1 MSRIAKLGFPLALCL
16 VTATLFTC
24 GKDSPTRPSRPK
36 AVAPPVST
44 VPTTPHSVSI
54 EPDSSNSVYVGQSLR
69 LRAVVKDRNGTVMAG
84 EIVTWSSSV
93 ETAATVSE
101 GGVVSAL
108 SAGSTQINAVT
119 GSLSASRSVT
129 VRNPVVASADTATT
143 EDPLS
148 QDTTTVSIL
157 ESNKDSLG
165 TVQDT
170 AALVTQQVDEAPDLI
185 VESPAVSANILSV
198 GERFELSATVRNQ
211 GNAGGGFLMTLTYY
225 SSTDATITTADTDVG
240 SDLVTSLDPS
250 ETSDESIRL
259 VAPLVAGTYYYGACI
274 EILTEESDKQNNC
287 SEGVAMTVIGPDLI
301 VESLAV
307 SDTMLSAGQRFS
319 LTATVLNQGAGDTR
333 GFTTVRFYSSTD
345 TTISTSDTEI
355 GDWFISGLDTSE
367 SQERSL
373 NFLMAPA
380 TGGTYYYGACVD
392 PLPEETDKQNN
403 CSVAL
408 AVTVG
413 GTDLIVQSLTISN
426 DSLSVGE
433 RFSLTATV
441 HNRGTGDA
449 QAFTNV
455 RFYSSTDA
463 TISTGDTEIGS
474 WFISTLDADESQE
487 RTLNFLNAPSAAG
500 TYYYGACVDSLAGEA
515 DTQNNCSDALTV
527 TVGGPDLIVE
537 SPIVSDNSPNAG
549 QRLSLRATV
558 RNQGAGDALEW
569 TTIRFYQSDDT
580 AISTSDTEIGT
591 WTISPLD
598 ASETQ
603 ERSLSFLYAPT
614 IGGTYHYGAC
624 VDPLSAEADTQNN
637 CSIGVTVTI
646 SGPDLIVLS
655 PTVSESNPEAGERFD
670 FNATIQNQGE
680 GDATSSATLRYYRST
695 DAVISSGDTEVGT
708 DFVNQL
714 DANET
719 AEESISLNAPST
731 AGTFY
736 YGACADALSNET
748 DAQNN
753 CSVGVAVTVG
763 QTANRPPVA
772 QGGIPIQD
780 VDAGETVS
788 VDMSSYFTDPDG
800 NLLTYRA
807 FTSNA
812 SVATAFI
819 PDHVVTIRGESAGN
833 ATITITA
840 SDGSLTAGQSIRV
853 TVRGAVVVTP
863 DLVVEL
869 PSVSDGSLDAGE
881 SFTLSATVRNRGT
894 GDATTFS
901 TLRYYRSADATI
913 TTADVET
920 GSESV
925 TSLDVS
931 QSSDHSIDLT
941 APSTPGTYY
950 YGACIDALSDEV
962 DTQNNCSIAVT
973 VTVIEPGNR
982 APVAQGIIPEQDVDA
997 GNSITMDMSSFFSDP
1012 DNDQLSYTASS
1023 SNEAVAT
1030 ASIPSDELTISGE
1043 SAGNATITVTASD
1056 GSLTARQTIRVAVR
1070 QLHVPKPDLVVESP
1084 SVSDSSPDAGEPF
1097 TFNASVRNRGDGD
1110 ATFSTT
1116 LRVYQSTDATVPTGD
1131 VEVAAESVAALDAS
1145 ESSGKSIGL
1154 AAPSDPGVYYYG
1166 ACVDEVSNESD
1177 GQNNCSVAVALTIG
1191 QPANRAPVAQ
1201 GTVPDQNVNTGATVS
1216 LDMTSY
1222 FSDPDNDQLTYS
1234 ASTSNAAVATASIP
1248 NDRVTITG
1256 ISVGNATITVTASD
1270 GSLTAGQTIRVTVQ
1284 QLVVPKPDLIVD
1296 SPTVSDGSP
1305 DPGDRITLNATVRNR
1320 GDGDATSS
1328 TTLRYYLSTDATI
1341 SSNDTALGTDHV
1353 FSLDS
1358 SETSDEFIRLDA
1370 PLNAGTYYYGACVD
1384 ALPDESDTQNNC
1396 SVAVT
1401 VTVVEPVNRA
1411 PVAQGSIPAQTLDV
1425 DESIRVNVSS
1435 YFQDPDG
1442 DGLTFSAS
1450 TSDAAV
1456 STVTTAGNVATLE
1469 GQSAGNATITV
1480 TASDGSLT
1488 ARQTIQVTVQIP
1500 VVLAPDLIVES
1511 PTVSKNNLSSE
1522 ERFTLRATV
1531 RNQGN
1536 GRGSSTTLRYY
1547 LSTDATITSADMEVG
1562 TDRVFSLRASSTGD
1576 EFISLRAPSALGT
1589 HFYGACV
1596 DPLSEESDA
1605 QNNCSVSVMVTV
1617 SGPDL
1622 VVGPPTVSNA
1632 VPEVEEPFTLSVT
1645 VRNQGAGDANST
1657 TLRYFQSTDA
1667 TISTGDTEV
1676 GTDYVFSLDASESG
1690 DESITLTASDAAG
1703 TYYFGACVDAE
1714 SDETDI
1720 QNNCSSAVAIEVREK
1735 PTIVG
1740 ASSYVYLTQAVQSV
1754 GDPVPLIDGDETLL
1768 RVFIAR
1774 EGNMDIS
1781 IPPVRATFYQN
1792 GAVTHTAD
1800 IPGQDTRIPDQID
1813 ESELELSAN
1822 ALIPGSVIEPGLEMV
1837 VEIDPDGTL
1846 DPMLEI
1852 GQRLPPTGRMSVDV
1866 STVTSFD
1873 IMIIPF
1879 LWEDNPDRSIITQ
1892 INAVTADGALLR
1904 ETRDYLPV
1912 GDISVSV
1919 HDPVFVS
1926 YDPTGDKGEDLV
1938 SLTKSIHA
1946 MEGSPDTYY
1955 MGVFRRQGDNGLLGI
1970 AYVGGYF
1977 FGQNRE
1983 FASVSVLQ
1991 GPVIAHEFGHN
2002 LSLRHAPCGGPA
2014 RPDPNFPDRDG
2025 SIGAWGYDFLNQ
2037 ELISPSRPDLMS
2049 YCDPEWIGYFNF
2061 NKSLRWR
2068 QSKDVRLAAEVS
2080 TRGLLLWGRVTEESD
2095 LVLEPAFV
2103 VNAPPVLPHSSGPY
2117 RLSGQSVEGAELFDL
2132 SFDMTEFGDSEG
2144 GGFNFILPVQ
2154 ADWQARLDQ
2163 ITLTGPEGVVTQD
2176 SEGDRTA
2183 ALLLDTFTGQVRGLL
2198 HDWLVPRAGGPPAR
2212 RVPPEPG
2219 LEIVTSK
2226 GVPDANDW

>member
-1 MSRIAKLGFPLALCL
+1 MSRIAIIGLPMALCL
-16 VTATLFTC
+16 VTVTLFTC
-24 GKDSPTRPSRPK
+24 GKDSPTEPSRPK
-36 AVAPPVST
+36 ATAPTVST
-44 VPTTPHSVSI
+44 EPTTPHSVTI
-54 EPDSSNSVYVGQSLR
+54 VPDSTNTISVGQTLR
-69 LRAVVKDRNGTVMAG
+69 LDALVKDRHGAVMSG
-84 EIVTWSSSV
+84 ETVTWSSSV
-93 ETAATVSE
+93 ETVATVSE
-101 GGVVSAL
+101 RGVVTAL
-108 SAGSTQINAVT
+108 AAGSTQINAVT

-129 VRNPVVASADTATT
+129 VRNPVVAAADTATT
-143 EDPLS
+143 EDPVS

-157 ESNKDSLG
+157 ENDKDSLG

-170 AALVTQQVDEAPDLI
+170 TALVIQQVDEAPDLI
-185 VESPAVSANILSV
+185 VESPAVSANIVSV

-211 GNAGGGFLMTLTYY
+211 GNARGGFLMTLTYY

-240 SDLVTSLDPS
+240 SDLVSSLDPS
-250 ETSDESIRL
+250 ETSNESIRL
-259 VAPLVAGTYYYGACI
+259 AAPLIAGSYYYGACI
-274 EILTEESDKQNNC
+274 EVLTDESDKQNNC
-287 SEGVAMTVIGPDLI
+287 SEGVAVTVIGPDLV

-355 GDWFISGLDTSE
+355 GDWFISGLDASE

-373 NFLMAPA
+373 NFLTAPT
-380 TGGTYYYGACVD
+380 TGGTYFYGACVD
-392 PLPEETDKQNN
+392 PLDEETDKQNN
-403 CSVAL
+403 CSGAL
-408 AVTVG
+408 TVTVG
-413 GTDLIVQSLTISN
+413 GSDLIVESLTISS

-441 HNRGTGDA
+441 HNRGTGDT
-449 QAFTNV
+449 QVFTNV

-474 WFISTLDADESQE
+474 WFISTLDAAESQE
-487 RTLNFLNAPSAAG
+487 RTLSFLTAPSDPG
-500 TYYYGACVDSLAGEA
+500 TYYYGACVDSLPEEA

-537 SPIVSDNSPNAG
+537 SPNVSDSSPNAG
-549 QRLSLRATV
+549 QRFSLRATV
-558 RNQGAGDALEW
+558 RNQGTGDALEW
-569 TTIRFYQSDDT
+569 TTVRFYQSDDT
-580 AISTSDTEIGT
+580 TISTNDSEIGT

-695 DAVISSGDTEVGT
+695 DAVISSSDTEVGT

-748 DAQNN
+748 DTQNN
-753 CSVGVAVTVG
+753 CSIGVAVTVG
-763 QTANRPPVA
+763 QTANRPPAA

-780 VDAGETVS
+780 IDAGETVS
-788 VDMSSYFTDPDG
+788 VDVSSYFTDPDG
-800 NLLTYRA
+800 DPLTYRA
-807 FTSNA
+807 LTSNS

-819 PDHVVTIRGESAGN
+819 PDHLVTIRGESAGN

-840 SDGSLTAGQSIRV
+840 SDGILTAGQSIRV
-853 TVRGAVVVTP
+853 MVRGAVVVTP

-869 PSVSDGSLDAGE
+869 PSVSDGSLDTGE
-881 SFTLSATVRNRGT
+881 SFTLFASVRNRGD
-894 GDATTFS
+894 GDATGFS
-901 TLRYYRSADATI
+901 TLRYYRSTDATI

-920 GSESV
+920 GSDSV

-931 QSSDHSIDLT
+931 QSSNHSIDLT
-941 APSTPGTYY
+941 APSSPGTYY
-950 YGACIDALSDEV
+950 YGACVDAPSDEV
-962 DTQNNCSIAVT
+962 DTRNNCSIGVT
-973 VTVIEPGNR
+973 VTVVEPGNR
-982 APVAQGIIPEQDVDA
+982 TPIAQGTIPDQDIDD
-997 GNSITMDMSSFFSDP
+997 GDSIMLDVSSFFSDP
-1012 DNDQLSYTASS
+1012 DNDQLTYTASS
-1023 SNEAVAT
+1023 SSAVVAT
-1030 ASIPSDELTISGE
+1030 ASISNDEVTIFGE

-1131 VEVAAESVAALDAS
+1131 VEVAAESVAALNTS
-1145 ESSGKSIGL
+1145 ESSDQSIDL

-1166 ACVDEVSNESD
+1166 ACVDAVSNESD

-1201 GTVPDQNVNTGATVS
+1201 GTVPDQNVNAGATVS
-1216 LDMTSY
+1216 VDMTSY

-1248 NDRVTITG
+1248 NDRVTIAG
-1256 ISVGNATITVTASD
+1256 VSAGNATITVTASD
-1270 GSLTAGQTIRVTVQ
+1270 GSLTAGQTIRVTVR

-1320 GDGDATSS
+1320 GDGDTTSS

-1425 DESIRVNVSS
+1425 GESVRVNVSS
-1435 YFQDPDG
+1435 NFQDPDG

-1488 ARQTIQVTVQIP
+1488 ARQTIQVTVQVP

-1511 PTVSKNNLSSE
+1511 LTVSTDNLSSE

-1536 GRGSSTTLRYY
+1536 GNGSSTTLRYY
-1547 LSTDATITSADMEVG
+1547 LSTDATITSADLEVG

-1596 DPLSEESDA
+1596 DALSEESDA
-1605 QNNCSVSVMVTV
+1605 QNNCSAAVMVTV
-1617 SGPDL
+1617 NGPDL

-1632 VPEVEEPFTLSVT
+1632 VPEVEDPFTLSVT
-1645 VRNQGAGDANST
+1645 VHNQGDGDASGT
-1657 TLRYFQSTDA
+1657 TLRYYQSTDA
-1667 TISTGDTEV
+1667 TISTSDTEV

-1774 EGNMDIS
+1774 EGNTDIS

-1800 IPGQDTRIPDQID
+1800 IPGQDTRIREQI
-1813 ESELELSAN
+1813 EEGELGLSSN

-1866 STVTSFD
+1866 RTVTSFD

-1879 LWEDNPDRSIITQ
+1879 LWDDNPDRSIITQ
-1892 INAVTADGALLR
+1892 INAVTADGPLLR
-1904 ETRDYLPV
+1904 EMRDYLPV
-1912 GDISVSV
+1912 GDVTVSV

-1926 YDPTGDKGEDLV
+1926 YDPTGDYGEQLV
-1938 SLTKSIHA
+1938 SLTKSIHG

-1977 FGQNRE
+1977 LGLNRE

-2014 RPDPNFPDRDG
+2014 RPDPNSPDRDG
-2025 SIGAWGYDFLNQ
+2025 SIDAWGYDFMNQ
-2037 ELISPSRPDLMS
+2037 VLISPSRPDLMS
-2049 YCDPEWIGYFNF
+2049 YCEPEWIGYYNF
-2061 NKSLRWR
+2061 YKSLRWR

-2080 TRGLLLWGRVTEESD
+2080 TRGLLLWGRVSSDGD

-2103 VNAPPVLPHSSGPY
+2103 VDAPAVLPHSSGPY

-2163 ITLTGPEGVVTQD
+2163 ITLSGPEGVVILD
-2176 SEGDRTA
+2176 SEGDRSA
-2183 ALLLDTFTGQVRGLL
+2183 ALLLDNVTGQVRGLL
-2198 HDWLVPRAGGPPAR
+2198 HDWMVPRAGGPPTR

>member
-1 MSRIAKLGFPLALCL
+1 MSRIAKLGFPLAVCV

-36 AVAPPVST
+36 ATAPPVST
-44 VPTTPHSVSI
+44 VPNIPHSISI
-54 EPDSSNSVYVGQSLR
+54 EPDSTNTISVGQTLR
-69 LRAVVKDRNGTVMAG
+69 LDALVKNRNDAVLSG
-84 EIVTWSSSV
+84 ETVTWSSSV
-93 ETAATVSE
+93 ETVATVSE

-373 NFLMAPA
+373 NFLTAPA

-537 SPIVSDNSPNAG
+537 SPIVSDSSPNAG

-695 DAVISSGDTEVGT
+695 DAVISSSDTEVGT

-748 DAQNN
+748 DTQNN
-753 CSVGVAVTVG
+753 CSIGVAVTVG
-763 QTANRPPVA
+763 QTANQPPVS
-772 QGGIPIQD
+772 QGVIPIQD

-788 VDMSSYFTDPDG
+788 LDMSSYFTDPDG

-881 SFTLSATVRNRGT
+881 SFTLSATVRNRGD

-1296 SPTVSDGSP
+1296 SPTFSDGSP

-1576 EFISLRAPSALGT
+1576 ESISLRAPSALGT

-2080 TRGLLLWGRVTEESD
+2080 TRGLLLWGRVSSDGD
-2095 LVLEPAFV
+2095 LVLEPAFAV
-2103 VNAPPVLPHSSGPY
+2103 DAPSVLPESSGPY
-2117 RLSGQSVEGAELFDL
+2117 SITGESRNGSVLFDL
-2132 SFDMTEFGDSEG
+2132 SFDMTEFGDSDG
-2144 GGFNFILPVQ
+2144 GGFNFILPVR
-2154 ADWQARLDQ
+2154 ADWPARLDQ
-2163 ITLTGPEGVVTQD
+2163 ITLAGPEGVVTLD

-2183 ALLLDTFTGQVRGLL
+2183 ALLLDTFTGQIRGLL
-2198 HDWLVPRAGGPPAR
+2198 HDWLVPQAGGPPTR
-2212 RVPPEPG
+2212 RVLPEPG
-2219 LEIVTSK
+2219 LEIVTST
-2226 GVPDANDW
+2226 GVPDATDW